1 MGLSKKNLKEQHI
14 QTDDQDMGDLRLAAE
29 LAKERKRRRIFKGR
43 SDYKDFAEINS
54 EKVKHNYKA

>member
-1 MGLSKKNLKEQHI
+1 
-14 QTDDQDMGDLRLAAE
+14 MGDLRLAAE
-29 LAKERKRRRIFKGR
+29 LAKERKWRRIFKGR